1 MRFFFDYSSKERR
14 IFDYVGFEFKSSH
27 AAVEFAQE
35 KLQLLANSLTQ
46 DWVGWSIEVCNAD
59 GAKFCSLP
67 IDVANM
73 AAIKEYPLDRV
84 ALAS

>member
-1 MRFFFDYSSKERR
+1 
-14 IFDYVGFEFKSSH
+14 
-27 AAVEFAQE
+27 
-35 KLQLLANSLTQ
+35 LANSLNQ

-67 IDVANM
+67 IDLATMTAVN
-73 AAIKEYPLDRV
+73 ERPSGVV